1 MTEFAVTFKF
11 FESGLVS
18 SDSGLVA
25 SVVQAQFVER
35 PLAIVDMFRAKL
47 MSDKKKSGEQAALKA
62 LRQVKSKNE

>member
-35 PLAIVDMFRAKL
+35 PLATVDIFRAKL
-47 MSDKKKSGEQAALKA
+47 MGDKKKSGE
-62 LRQVKSKNE
+62 